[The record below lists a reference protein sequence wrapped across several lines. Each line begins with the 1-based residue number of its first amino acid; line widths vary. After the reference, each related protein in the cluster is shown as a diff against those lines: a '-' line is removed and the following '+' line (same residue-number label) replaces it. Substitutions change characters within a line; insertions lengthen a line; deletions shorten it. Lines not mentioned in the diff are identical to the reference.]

1 MPKTLKISFM
11 NSFLYDGAGV
21 NCDWTSGNNSRCETS
36 MVNGEKIDKEHTF
49 VVLLSSLLLS
59 ITFTATRSK
68 ETELE
73 LSCWRFQNNC

>member
-21 NCDWTSGNNSRCETS
+21 NCDWTSGNNSRYETW
-36 MVNGEKIDKEHTF
+36 MVNGEKIDNEHTF

-73 LSCWRFQNNC
+73 LSCWIFQNNC

>member
-1 MPKTLKISFM
+1 
-11 NSFLYDGAGV
+11 
-21 NCDWTSGNNSRCETS
+21 
-36 MVNGEKIDKEHTF
+36 MVNGEKIDNEHTF

-73 LSCWRFQNNC
+73 LSCWIFQNNC